1 MGFLGLVLLSCE
13 RCCRVS
19 SENVRWRGNQGRAW
33 RQRADEDGRNK
44 QRRENAARRQQQE
57 KQAGDSSSPFF
68 GSDSATSR
76 HPFARRA
83 RSQRTSGRASRFD
96 GERNGGKRGRE
107 RESPLLEKRLEI
119 SFSFFPLFE
128 DLFFF
133 RTRCERKFERWKKR
147 REKQGGMPLAAWR
160 NCGPLAPCLGSQ
172 RMQRSC
178 ADARALPS
186 PSATRNLEQPRRM
199 RTRGGIEAP
208 IATTQAPPGPSCR
221 PRPRPVA
228 AVATCRAG
236 GSSGSAG
243 RLSSRGLPLPTLTA
257 SSPPEKSISSSRVA
271 AKRGGG
277 DGDEKE
283 KQGGGGGGAGLL
295 SRWAQLTAR
304 EKSVVVAFVAL
315 AVLFGPRL
323 LLLSLVSL
331 EAAATGALLAAERA
345 LGAAFLTS
353 FTWLAAVAALIL
365 AGLLVYFLVLEE
377 ERLEDSDDE

>member
-1 MGFLGLVLLSCE
+1 
-13 RCCRVS
+13 
-19 SENVRWRGNQGRAW
+19 
-33 RQRADEDGRNK
+33 
-44 QRRENAARRQQQE
+44 
-57 KQAGDSSSPFF
+57 
-68 GSDSATSR
+68 
-76 HPFARRA
+76 
-83 RSQRTSGRASRFD
+83 
-96 GERNGGKRGRE
+96 
-107 RESPLLEKRLEI
+107 
-119 SFSFFPLFE
+119 
-128 DLFFF
+128 
-133 RTRCERKFERWKKR
+133 
-147 REKQGGMPLAAWR
+147 
-160 NCGPLAPCLGSQ
+160 
-172 RMQRSC
+172 
-178 ADARALPS
+178 
-186 PSATRNLEQPRRM
+186 M

-221 PRPRPVA
+221 PRPRPFA

-283 KQGGGGGGAGLL
+283 KQGGGGGVGLL

-315 AVLFGPRL
+315 AVLFWPRL

>member
-1 MGFLGLVLLSCE
+1 MRTKMEETNNGERIRPGGSSRKSKPAILPLLSSAATRRLAGTPSRAE
-13 RCCRVS
+13 RDL
-19 SENVRWRGNQGRAW
+19 NVPAGEHRDSMGRETEGKEEGRGKALRWRG
-33 RQRADEDGRNK
+33 
-44 QRRENAARRQQQE
+44 
-57 KQAGDSSSPFF
+57 DSRFLFPFF
-68 GSDSATSR
+68 LSLKT
-76 HPFARRA
+76 
-83 RSQRTSGRASRFD
+83 
-96 GERNGGKRGRE
+96 
-107 RESPLLEKRLEI
+107 
-119 SFSFFPLFE
+119 SFFSGHVVSAKLSAG
-128 DLFFF
+128 
-133 RTRCERKFERWKKR
+133 KK
-147 REKQGGMPLAAWR
+147 EGEKKKQGEMPLAAWR
-160 NCGPLAPCLGSQ
+160 NRGPLAPCLGSQ

-208 IATTQAPPGPSCR
+208 NATTPAPPGTSCR

-236 GSSGSAG
+236 GSSGGAG

-257 SSPPEKSISSSRVA
+257 SSPPEKSISNSRVA

-283 KQGGGGGGAGLL
+283 KQGGGGAGLL

-304 EKSVVVAFVAL
+304 EKSVVAAFAAL

>member
-1 MGFLGLVLLSCE
+1 
-13 RCCRVS
+13 
-19 SENVRWRGNQGRAW
+19 
-33 RQRADEDGRNK
+33 
-44 QRRENAARRQQQE
+44 
-57 KQAGDSSSPFF
+57 
-68 GSDSATSR
+68 
-76 HPFARRA
+76 
-83 RSQRTSGRASRFD
+83 
-96 GERNGGKRGRE
+96 
-107 RESPLLEKRLEI
+107 
-119 SFSFFPLFE
+119 
-128 DLFFF
+128 
-133 RTRCERKFERWKKR
+133 
-147 REKQGGMPLAAWR
+147 
-160 NCGPLAPCLGSQ
+160 
-172 RMQRSC
+172 
-178 ADARALPS
+178 
-186 PSATRNLEQPRRM
+186 M

-208 IATTQAPPGPSCR
+208 NATTSAPPGTSCR

-236 GSSGSAG
+236 GSSGGAG

-257 SSPPEKSISSSRVA
+257 SSPPEKSISNSRVA

-283 KQGGGGGGAGLL
+283 KQGGGGAGLL

-304 EKSVVVAFVAL
+304 EKSVVAAFAAL